1 MFNIKLHYFF
11 SEVAAI
17 SKSRKTPKA
26 SLKRQ
31 LRSSNEESSKVSS
44 GKLVT
49 LKTRNTGSRNFKVD
63 SSTSN
68 RSSNEGSAS
77 CSPSPA
83 KRVVLSNNEN
93 SQISSP
99 RRKSG
104 RSNVENALNTPNKRL
119 RQRENENFPRK
130 TYPSRETSPVK
141 RYSIQDT
148 EKALTEKNI
157 RQTLNNS
164 KTARQTRLDEMFKK
178 EAKFSNKKTVD
189 EVPKSSRSSQIRRM
203 KPSEEKSPL

>member
-104 RSNVENALNTPNKRL
+104 RSNVENALNSPNKRL

-157 RQTLNNS
+157 RQTFNS